1 MRDLKPFRIYTLCS
15 QENNYGF
22 SMWDKFFFSLNI
34 LGVIFFCSVRL
45 LLKTNNQTEFKNRTE
60 TDSNR
65 PVSVQFSFLEQ
76 KPVWLGFFSVEV
88 RFSSVFS
95 ISSL

>member
-45 LLKTNNQTEFKNRTE
+45 LLKTNNQTKFKKRTE
-60 TDSNR
+60 TE
-65 PVSVQFSFLEQ
+65 P
-76 KPVWLGFFSVEV
+76 KPIQTD
-88 RFSSVFS
+88 RFRFNSVF
-95 ISSL
+95 